1 MWGWWVVAGGPAW
14 GPLVTRGEDNPE
26 RVPLGGGW
34 RGPSGWCVVA
44 GGGRTPRVR
53 LGARMPRG

>member
-1 MWGWWVVAGGPAW
+1 MIAGGPA
-14 GPLVTRGEDNPE
+14 GPLETRGEDNPE

-34 RGPSGWCVVA
+34 RGPSGWWVVA

-53 LGARMPRG
+53 LGARMPHG